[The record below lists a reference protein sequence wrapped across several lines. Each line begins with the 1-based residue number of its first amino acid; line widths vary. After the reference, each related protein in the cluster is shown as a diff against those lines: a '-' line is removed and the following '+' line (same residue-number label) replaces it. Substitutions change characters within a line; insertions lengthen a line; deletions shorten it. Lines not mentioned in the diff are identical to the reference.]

1 MVLFSSKGSVKAD
14 KIPLPLSI
22 TEYLKLRMPGPHI
35 QQLKLCIWWGKKK
48 KKKQHLIEMTVL
60 NDISMNAFVN
70 KFYHPRITNKV
81 HLTISGSKSGRA
93 AFKLTI
99 KIQENI

>member
-1 MVLFSSKGSVKAD
+1 
-14 KIPLPLSI
+14 
-22 TEYLKLRMPGPHI
+22 
-35 QQLKLCIWWGKKK
+35 
-48 KKKQHLIEMTVL
+48 MTVL

>member
-1 MVLFSSKGSVKAD
+1 MSEAQNAWTAY
-14 KIPLPLSI
+14 PT
-22 TEYLKLRMPGPHI
+22 TEAMHLVG
-35 QQLKLCIWWGKKK
+35 GKK